1 MLHVETWPQ
10 LRDPVLLVTLSG
22 WVDAGLAG
30 AMTAGW
36 VVGHLEA
43 ARPFG
48 YLDVADRIDLGHTRP
63 TVVLTDGVVREIRWP
78 RIDLVAGRGGT
89 DVVVMSGPEPSLRWR
104 ELTAATVTLA
114 RRLGV
119 RLGVMLG
126 GMPVAVSH
134 RREVGV
140 LATATDPGTAA
151 RLGSLRL
158 DYTGPTGAQT
168 VVQAAL
174 GAAGIPAVGL
184 WAQVPHYV
192 SATPSP
198 PAILALLRRL
208 REVAGV
214 VVDTEGL
221 EREAAAY
228 LDKIEAGLA
237 SRPDVAELVR
247 RLEGMLGPTDLPS
260 GDELAREIERFLR
273 DEPPAGG
280 AR

>member
-1 MLHVETWPQ
+1 MLRVESWPH

-30 AMTAGW
+30 TMTAGW
-36 VVGHLEA
+36 VAGHLEA

-48 YLDVADRIDLGHTRP
+48 YLDVADLVDLTHTRP
-63 TVVLTDGVVREIRWP
+63 TVVLGDGVVREIRWP
-78 RIDLVAGRGGT
+78 RIDLVAGRGGS

-104 ELTAATVTLA
+104 DLAAETVGLA

-119 RLGVMLG
+119 RLAVMLG
-126 GMPVAVSH
+126 GMPMAVSH

-140 LATATDPGTAA
+140 LATATDPDLAA
-151 RLGSLRL
+151 RLGALRL

-168 VVQAAL
+168 VVQATL

-192 SATPSP
+192 AATPSP
-198 PAILALLRRL
+198 PAILALLRRV

-214 VVDTEGL
+214 EVDTDGL
-221 EREAAAY
+221 KQEAATY

-237 SRPDVAELVR
+237 TRPDVAELVR
-247 RLEGMLGPTDLPS
+247 QLDRVLGPTDLPS

-273 DEPPAGG
+273 DEPPTGG